1 MDRELGATRK
11 VIGPSLPTSMKK
23 IRSSLPKAPS
33 SLHPL
38 VRKYNRFAPGAPN
51 ARLLSP
57 LEPLLLTLVYRLLVK
72 EMQRL
77 S

>member
-11 VIGPSLPTSMKK
+11 VSGPSLLMNMK
-23 IRSSLPKAPS
+23 IRSSLPKAPN
-33 SLHPL
+33 SLPPL
-38 VRKYNRFAPGAPN
+38 VRKYNRFAPAAPN